1 MRYKKDKTIMSEIVR
16 TYNDG
21 SFIPCPHI
29 YLLNHKCLNELI
41 IMKIQLLYLF
51 EMVF

>member
-1 MRYKKDKTIMSEIVR
+1 MRYKKDKTIMSEIVH
-16 TYNDG
+16 TYDDG
-21 SFIPCPHI
+21 SFIPCPS
-29 YLLNHKCLNELI
+29 YLLNHKYLNELI